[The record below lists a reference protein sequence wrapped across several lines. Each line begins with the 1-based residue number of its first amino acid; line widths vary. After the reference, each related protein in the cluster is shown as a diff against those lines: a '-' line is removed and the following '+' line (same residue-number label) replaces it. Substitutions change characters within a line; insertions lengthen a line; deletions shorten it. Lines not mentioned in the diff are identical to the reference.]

1 LQLDQ
6 ENKEENC
13 HKMKIEYSPVKNIR
27 IDDLV
32 LHKDNFVREVD
43 RESQKVFEEAIA
55 EQGVEVPILIV

>member
-1 LQLDQ
+1 
-6 ENKEENC
+6 
-13 HKMKIEYSPVKNIR
+13 MKIEYSPVKNIR